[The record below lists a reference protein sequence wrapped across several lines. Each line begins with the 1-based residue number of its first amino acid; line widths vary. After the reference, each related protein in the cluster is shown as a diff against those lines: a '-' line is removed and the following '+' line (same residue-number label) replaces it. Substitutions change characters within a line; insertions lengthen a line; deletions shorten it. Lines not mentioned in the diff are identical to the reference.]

1 MVDDS
6 IKAKAIT
13 SEKFINEVEKLV
25 SKHRLDYIDAVIHF
39 CENNNIEIEQ
49 AATIIRNNIRIKSKL
64 QSQAEELHFLPK
76 RARLPIL

>member
-13 SEKFINEVEKLV
+13 SEKFINEVERLV
-25 SKHRLDYIDAVIHF
+25 NKHRLDYMDAVIHF

-49 AATIIRNNIRIKSKL
+49 AAVMIRNNIRIKSKL
-64 QSQAEELHFLPK
+64 QAQAEELHFLPK